1 MSPVEYPKDLFFV
14 FFSYSYILMIIYK
27 LNVKFSLF
35 VYAEDTC
42 LVLLHK
48 DITEIEKNKNKK
60 NQNKDF
66 E

>member
-1 MSPVEYPKDLFFV
+1 MSPVEHPKDLFFV
-14 FFSYSYILMIIYK
+14 FFSYSYILMISYK
-27 LNVKFSLF
+27 LNVKFNLF

>member
-14 FFSYSYILMIIYK
+14 FFSYSYILMISYK
-27 LNVKFSLF
+27 LNVKFNLF
-35 VYAEDTC
+35 VYAEDIC

>member
-1 MSPVEYPKDLFFV
+1 
-14 FFSYSYILMIIYK
+14 MISYK